1 MCAGTTQPPARGCFN
16 LPLNSSFAVGL
27 EESITGS
34 RESDHMVPLGTHPAG
49 QAGIVGTGLIHFGVC
64 VWVGGVSAPQ
74 SQLSESAER
83 GAKDAGRGRGA
94 PRGTSSRLP
103 RPGPASQPFTH
114 TTAHSAPQKLRT
126 LRWAGPG
133 ALTVSASTKSV
144 GHSEQEVSIW
154 EELTNLEP
162 MPRRLS
168 PR

>member
-1 MCAGTTQPPARGCFN
+1 MCAGTIQPPARGCFN

-49 QAGIVGTGLIHFGVC
+49 QAGIVGTGLVHFGVC
-64 VWVGGVSAPQ
+64 VGGGGLAHRSHSCQ
-74 SQLSESAER
+74 SQQREAPR
-83 GAKDAGRGRGA
+83 MQGWGGA

-103 RPGPASQPFTH
+103 RPGPASQPFTQ